1 MEIVSVNIGGIES
14 ASSCTCYCTC
24 SCVYSNAYDAWNY
37 NATSQRVNTLHA

>member
-1 MEIVSVNIGGIES
+1 MDVISDSINGIGA

-24 SCVYSNAYDAWNY
+24 SCVYSPAYNVWNY